1 MNSNRVM
8 LITGATSGIGKA
20 LADHYYKKN
29 YKLILTG
36 NSKEKIEKLDKKF
49 KKNTLVI
56 QANLTKT
63 NDIKNID
70 LFFDLLDQSSNTLSI
85 DFLKLERLI
94 KNLYKSETSTEK
106 NPIKF
111 LTIQKSKGLEFD
123 CVIIPN
129 LNKGSRTEIQDLI
142 LYDKSTLSIK
152 HPTNNK
158 NLHTYHSYKEKKR
171 LDNEKIRLLYVA
183 ITRAKNKCYLIG
195 TIKKD
200 GDKLIP
206 KSGTFM
212 EILWPFMNEK
222 FTEID
227 VPKSIHSYEDFIP
240 KLRRLNGDFF
250 TKINPVND
258 KKDIELITFSYS
270 SNNQDI
276 QRFTGNIVHKYL
288 EIIIKKQ
295 LDINIILSN
304 KLGYIES
311 YPEIINSGETPLIE
325 CKNHTNIHELVS
337 NNEEHKII
345 CRTKYTKYM
354 NNNFNVI
361 HRKYNE
367 QAI

>member
-1 MNSNRVM
+1 M
-8 LITGATSGIGKA
+8 
-20 LADHYYKKN
+20 
-29 YKLILTG
+29 
-36 NSKEKIEKLDKKF
+36 
-49 KKNTLVI
+49 
-56 QANLTKT
+56 
-63 NDIKNID
+63 
-70 LFFDLLDQSSNTLSI
+70 
-85 DFLKLERLI
+85 
-94 KNLYKSETSTEK
+94 
-106 NPIKF
+106 
-111 LTIQKSKGLEFD
+111 EFD

-250 TKINPVND
+250 TKINPC
-258 KKDIELITFSYS
+258 L
-270 SNNQDI
+270 
-276 QRFTGNIVHKYL
+276 L
-288 EIIIKKQ
+288 
-295 LDINIILSN
+295 
-304 KLGYIES
+304 
-311 YPEIINSGETPLIE
+311 
-325 CKNHTNIHELVS
+325 
-337 NNEEHKII
+337 
-345 CRTKYTKYM
+345 YTSPSP
-354 NNNFNVI
+354 
-361 HRKYNE
+361 RD
-367 QAI
+367 